1 MNKEKILSIRVKE
14 NLFAE
19 LETKAQSANTKVSKY
34 VRKLIKSDLNGKS
47 IKTNTNQPNFDA
59 AKYSAL
65 EQDNNELLKVNQ
77 DLKERL
83 NKAIKERDEINKKNK
98 ELETVNESLTEARS
112 NLLNE
117 VKFAKKGSGVLIKL
131 FENAMKE
138 SAIMEQIRELL
149 TDANGSPSQD
159 YKVIM
164 ETKKLVEG
172 G

>member
-1 MNKEKILSIRVKE
+1 MNKEKILSIRVKNE
-14 NLFAE
+14 LYEE
-19 LETKAQSANTKVSKY
+19 LEAKAQSTNTKVSKY
-34 VRKLIKSDLNGKS
+34 VRKLIKSDLDGKY
-47 IKTNTNQPNFDA
+47 IKNNNQPNFNA
-59 AKYSAL
+59 IKYSTL

-83 NKAIKERDEINKKNK
+83 NKATKERDELNKKNK
-98 ELETVNESLTEARS
+98 ELESLNESLTEARS
-112 NLLNE
+112 NLLKE
-117 VKFAKKGSGVLIKL
+117 IGFAKKGSGVLIKL